1 MFRQLKK
8 TLVATAI
15 ASLTLGSIGPAF
27 ADSADTLP
35 DMGTSAG
42 STLSIGQEMQ
52 MGDYYVRQLR
62 GSAPLI
68 NDPLLVQYIN
78 GLGMRLVAHA
88 NSVRTPF
95 HFYLINNDQI
105 NAFAFFGGNVVLHS
119 ALFRYSDN
127 ESELASVMAH
137 EISHVT
143 QRHLARA
150 MEDQKRNAPL
160 TWVGA
165 LGSILLAMASP
176 QAGMAALTGTLA
188 GTQQGMISFTRQNEE
203 EADRIGIQVL
213 QRSGFD
219 PQAMPMFMGK
229 LLDESRYSTRPPEML
244 LTHPLPESR
253 LADARNRA
261 NQMRPVV
268 VQSSADFYLAKARTL
283 GMYTNG
289 DNKLGTDLLNAW
301 DKGNIRQQHAA
312 QYGRALLAMES
323 NNFDQARKTLQPLL
337 NADPQNAW
345 YLDLATDIDLGQKKT
360 SDAINRLKNARE
372 LRTNPVLQLNLAN
385 ALLQGGQPGE
395 AATILNRYT
404 FTYKEDGNGWDLLAQ
419 AEGALGNRDQELA
432 ARAESMALVG
442 QLEQAISLLSS
453 ASSQVKLGSLQQAR
467 YDARIDQLRDL
478 QARFRPYQKML
489 GDPMT
494 DAVKIYH
501 NPRCS
506 KSRETLSL
514 LQSRGIDPEVVLYLE
529 TPPDAGTLRQLLQ
542 LLGMESPRELMRQKE
557 DLYKSLNLA
566 DPALSNAALIQAMVD
581 NPKLIERPIVVS
593 RGQARIGRPPEQVLE
608 IVS

>member
-8 TLVATAI
+8 TLVATVI
-15 ASLTLGSIGPAF
+15 ASLTLGSLGPAF

-78 GLGMRLVAHA
+78 GLGMRLVSHA

-337 NADPQNAW
+337 SADPQNPW

-360 SDAINRLKNARE
+360 GDAINRLKNARE

-453 ASSQVKLGSLQQAR
+453 ARSQVKLGSLQQAR
-467 YDARIDQLRDL
+467 YDARIDQLREL
-478 QARFRPYQKML
+478 QARFRPYQKM
-489 GDPMT
+489 
-494 DAVKIYH
+494 
-501 NPRCS
+501 
-506 KSRETLSL
+506 
-514 LQSRGIDPEVVLYLE
+514 
-529 TPPDAGTLRQLLQ
+529 
-542 LLGMESPRELMRQKE
+542 
-557 DLYKSLNLA
+557 
-566 DPALSNAALIQAMVD
+566 
-581 NPKLIERPIVVS
+581 
-593 RGQARIGRPPEQVLE
+593 
-608 IVS
+608 

>member
-312 QYGRALLAMES
+312 QYGRTLLAMES

-337 NADPQNAW
+337 SADPQNPW

-478 QARFRPYQKML
+478 QARFRPYQKM
-489 GDPMT
+489 
-494 DAVKIYH
+494 
-501 NPRCS
+501 
-506 KSRETLSL
+506 
-514 LQSRGIDPEVVLYLE
+514 
-529 TPPDAGTLRQLLQ
+529 
-542 LLGMESPRELMRQKE
+542 
-557 DLYKSLNLA
+557 
-566 DPALSNAALIQAMVD
+566 
-581 NPKLIERPIVVS
+581 
-593 RGQARIGRPPEQVLE
+593 
-608 IVS
+608 

>member
-1 MFRQLKK
+1 
-8 TLVATAI
+8 
-15 ASLTLGSIGPAF
+15 
-27 ADSADTLP
+27 
-35 DMGTSAG
+35 
-42 STLSIGQEMQ
+42 
-52 MGDYYVRQLR
+52 
-62 GSAPLI
+62 
-68 NDPLLVQYIN
+68 
-78 GLGMRLVAHA
+78 
-88 NSVRTPF
+88 
-95 HFYLINNDQI
+95 
-105 NAFAFFGGNVVLHS
+105 
-119 ALFRYSDN
+119 
-127 ESELASVMAH
+127 
-137 EISHVT
+137 
-143 QRHLARA
+143 
-150 MEDQKRNAPL
+150 
-160 TWVGA
+160 
-165 LGSILLAMASP
+165 
-176 QAGMAALTGTLA
+176 
-188 GTQQGMISFTRQNEE
+188 
-203 EADRIGIQVL
+203 
-213 QRSGFD
+213 
-219 PQAMPMFMGK
+219 
-229 LLDESRYSTRPPEML
+229 
-244 LTHPLPESR
+244 HPLPESR

-289 DNKLGTDLLNAW
+289 DKKLGTDLLNAW

-478 QARFRPYQKML
+478 QARFRPYQKM
-489 GDPMT
+489 
-494 DAVKIYH
+494 
-501 NPRCS
+501 
-506 KSRETLSL
+506 
-514 LQSRGIDPEVVLYLE
+514 
-529 TPPDAGTLRQLLQ
+529 
-542 LLGMESPRELMRQKE
+542 
-557 DLYKSLNLA
+557 
-566 DPALSNAALIQAMVD
+566 
-581 NPKLIERPIVVS
+581 
-593 RGQARIGRPPEQVLE
+593 
-608 IVS
+608 

>member
-1 MFRQLKK
+1 MFRQLRK
-8 TLVATAI
+8 TLLATLI
-15 ASLTLGSIGPAF
+15 ASLTLGQVLPAF

-35 DMGTSAG
+35 DMGTTAG

-78 GLGMRLVAHA
+78 GLGMRLVSHA

-95 HFYLINNDQI
+95 HFYLINNDEL

-119 ALFRYSDN
+119 ALFRYADT
-127 ESELASVMAH
+127 ESQLASVMAH

-213 QRSGFD
+213 QRAGFD
-219 PQAMPMFMGK
+219 PQGMPQFMDK
-229 LLDESRYSTRPPEML
+229 LLDQARYASRPPEML

-253 LADARNRA
+253 LADTRNRA

-268 VQSSADFYLAKARTL
+268 VQSSEDFYMAKARIL
-283 GMYTNG
+283 GMYNNG
-289 DNKLGTDLLNAW
+289 QNKLTTDLLDNW
-301 DKGNIRQQHAA
+301 SKGNIREQHAA
-312 QYGRALLAMES
+312 LYGRAVQAMGADKYAEAS
-323 NNFDQARKTLQPLL
+323 KLLQPLL
-337 NADPQNAW
+337 SANPQNAW
-345 YLDLATDIDLGQKKT
+345 YIDLATDIDLGQKKN
-360 SDAINRLKNARE
+360 SDAINRLKGARE

-385 ALLQGGQPGE
+385 ALLQAGQPAE
-395 AATILNRYT
+395 AATLLNRYT
-404 FTYKEDGNGWDLLAQ
+404 FTYKDDTNGWELLAQ
-419 AEGALGNRDQELA
+419 AEAQLGNRDQELA
-432 ARAESMALVG
+432 ARAENMALVG
-442 QLEQAISLLSS
+442 RLDQAISLLSGAS
-453 ASSQVKLGSLQQAR
+453 AQVKLGSLQQAR
-467 YDARIDQLRDL
+467 YDARIDQLRQL
-478 QARFRPYQKML
+478 QETFKPYTKM
-489 GDPMT
+489 
-494 DAVKIYH
+494 
-501 NPRCS
+501 
-506 KSRETLSL
+506 
-514 LQSRGIDPEVVLYLE
+514 
-529 TPPDAGTLRQLLQ
+529 
-542 LLGMESPRELMRQKE
+542 
-557 DLYKSLNLA
+557 
-566 DPALSNAALIQAMVD
+566 
-581 NPKLIERPIVVS
+581 
-593 RGQARIGRPPEQVLE
+593 
-608 IVS
+608 

>member
-8 TLVATAI
+8 TLVATLI
-15 ASLTLGSIGPAF
+15 ASLTLGQALPAF
-27 ADSADTLP
+27 ADTADSLP
-35 DMGTSAG
+35 DMGTTAG

-78 GLGMRLVAHA
+78 GLGMRLVSHA

-95 HFYLINNDQI
+95 HFFLINNDEL

-119 ALFRYSDN
+119 ALFRYADT
-127 ESELASVMAH
+127 ESQLASVMAH

-188 GTQQGMISFTRQNEE
+188 GTQQGLISFTRQNEE

-219 PQAMPMFMGK
+219 PQGMPQFMDK
-229 LLDESRYSTRPPEML
+229 LMDQSRYSSRPPEML

-268 VQSSADFYLAKARTL
+268 VQSSEDFYMAKARTL
-283 GMYTNG
+283 GMYNNG
-289 DNKLGTDLLNAW
+289 QNQLGSDLLDNW
-301 DKGNIRQQHAA
+301 SKGNIREQRAA
-312 QYGRALLAMES
+312 QYGRALQAMEA
-323 NNFDQARKTLQPLL
+323 NNYAEASKQLQPLL
-337 NADPQNAW
+337 TANPQNAW
-345 YLDLATDIDLGQKKT
+345 YLDLATDISLGQKKN
-360 SDAINRLKNARE
+360 AEAVNRLKAAKD

-385 ALLQGGQPGE
+385 ALLQSGNPGE
-395 AATILNRYT
+395 AATLLNRYT
-404 FTYKEDGNGWDLLAQ
+404 FTYKDDTNGWDLLAQ
-419 AEGALGNRDQELA
+419 AEGQLGNRDQELA
-432 ARAESMALVG
+432 ARAENMALVG
-442 QLEQAISLLSS
+442 RLDQAISLLSS

-467 YDARIDQLRDL
+467 YDARIDQFRQL
-478 QARFRPYQKML
+478 QATFKPYMKM
-489 GDPMT
+489 
-494 DAVKIYH
+494 
-501 NPRCS
+501 
-506 KSRETLSL
+506 
-514 LQSRGIDPEVVLYLE
+514 
-529 TPPDAGTLRQLLQ
+529 
-542 LLGMESPRELMRQKE
+542 
-557 DLYKSLNLA
+557 
-566 DPALSNAALIQAMVD
+566 
-581 NPKLIERPIVVS
+581 
-593 RGQARIGRPPEQVLE
+593 
-608 IVS
+608 

>member
-1 MFRQLKK
+1 
-8 TLVATAI
+8 
-15 ASLTLGSIGPAF
+15 
-27 ADSADTLP
+27 
-35 DMGTSAG
+35 
-42 STLSIGQEMQ
+42 
-52 MGDYYVRQLR
+52 
-62 GSAPLI
+62 
-68 NDPLLVQYIN
+68 
-78 GLGMRLVAHA
+78 
-88 NSVRTPF
+88 
-95 HFYLINNDQI
+95 
-105 NAFAFFGGNVVLHS
+105 
-119 ALFRYSDN
+119 
-127 ESELASVMAH
+127 
-137 EISHVT
+137 
-143 QRHLARA
+143 
-150 MEDQKRNAPL
+150 
-160 TWVGA
+160 
-165 LGSILLAMASP
+165 
-176 QAGMAALTGTLA
+176 MAALTGTLA

-478 QARFRPYQKML
+478 QARFRPYQKM
-489 GDPMT
+489 
-494 DAVKIYH
+494 
-501 NPRCS
+501 
-506 KSRETLSL
+506 
-514 LQSRGIDPEVVLYLE
+514 
-529 TPPDAGTLRQLLQ
+529 
-542 LLGMESPRELMRQKE
+542 
-557 DLYKSLNLA
+557 
-566 DPALSNAALIQAMVD
+566 
-581 NPKLIERPIVVS
+581 
-593 RGQARIGRPPEQVLE
+593 
-608 IVS
+608 